1 MCGVITLLHDNAACE
16 AHIGALSD
24 KLAHRGPD
32 DHAWLAW
39 SGNTFTSGREEP
51 VARGKVIMAHR
62 RLSIIDLSTDGRQ
75 PMASADG
82 KLHIAYNGEV
92 YNYRELRME
101 LESLGHGFRTRT
113 DTEVILAALSHWGL
127 DVVRRFK
134 GMFAFTLL
142 DVQRR
147 KLYAVRDHFGIKP
160 MFYCRFANGLAF
172 ASEIP
177 PLLTLLGVKREL
189 NPQAVYDYLQFGNT
203 DHNNET
209 MFAGVRQLPPATIL
223 EVDVDAISFQEP
235 VKYWKLGLEENDCGG
250 YGEAVERVRDLFLE
264 NIRLHLRSD
273 VPIGSALSGGID
285 SSAIVCAIREVD
297 SQADIRTFS
306 YIAPGALSE
315 EKWVDLVNSR
325 VEAKSVKV
333 RPDVEDMLRDL
344 DDLITIQGEPVGNT
358 SIYAQYCVFRA
369 ASQHGIKV
377 MLDGQGADELLAG
390 YVGYQG
396 SFLAELVKQKR
407 FLSAQRFLHKSSRWP
422 GGSSSLIV
430 QLAARQLLPP
440 RLQALGR
447 RAIGKALTPDWVNI
461 GWFQDRGGRFS
472 PPNMRKSGA
481 HCLRESLIDTLQSTS
496 LPALLRYEDRNSMR
510 FSIESRVPFLTYD
523 FAELVIGFPAEYLID
538 ETGRSKNIF
547 RQAMR
552 GIVPDQV
559 LDRRDK
565 IGFATPENIW
575 ASKLQSQSTEMM
587 HDTHFGKLFN
597 PDKLPAHIEHLV
609 RNVKKRDFRM
619 WRLINLWK
627 WVKLFDVRC

>member
-39 SGNTFTSGREEP
+39 SGTAFTSGREEP
-51 VARGKVIMAHR
+51 VARGKVIMGHR

-113 DTEVILAALSHWGL
+113 DTEVILAALSQWGL
-127 DVVRRFK
+127 GVVRRFK

-177 PLLTLLGVKREL
+177 PLLELPGVQRKL
-189 NPQAVYDYLQFGNT
+189 NAQAAYDYLQFGNT
-203 DHNNET
+203 AHNQDT
-209 MFAGVRQLPPATIL
+209 MFAGIRQLPPASIL
-223 EVDVDAISFQEP
+223 EVDTDTLTYADPERFWQ
-235 VKYWKLGLEENDCGG
+235 LGLEENDCGG
-250 YGEAVERVRDLFLE
+250 YGKAVVRIRDLFLE

-285 SSAIVCAIREVD
+285 SSAIVCAIRELEPR
-297 SQADIRTFS
+297 ADIRTFS
-306 YIAPGALSE
+306 YIASGALSE
-315 EKWVDLVNSR
+315 EPWVDMINSR
-325 VEAKSVKV
+325 VGAMSVKV
-333 RPDVEDMLRDL
+333 RPDIEDMLRDL
-344 DDLITIQGEPVGNT
+344 DDLIAIQGEPVGNT
-358 SIYAQYCVFRA
+358 SIYAQYCVFQA

-377 MLDGQGADELLAG
+377 MLDGQGADEMLAG

-407 FLSAQRFLHKSSRWP
+407 FLAALGFLRKSSRWQ
-422 GGSSSLIV
+422 GRSMSLIL
-430 QLAARQLLPP
+430 QLASRQLLPP
-440 RLQALGR
+440 VWQALGR
-447 RAIGKALTPDWVNI
+447 RAIGKALAPDWMNSA
-461 GWFQDRGGRFS
+461 WFRDRSVRFS
-472 PPNMRKSGA
+472 PPNLQSA
-481 HCLRESLIDTLQSTS
+481 DVHCLRQSLIDTLQKTT

-510 FSIESRVPFLTYD
+510 FSVESRVPFLTYD
-523 FAELVIGFPAEYLID
+523 FAELVIGLPAEYLID
-538 ETGRSKNIF
+538 KTGRSKNIF
-547 RQAMR
+547 RQAMQ

-575 ASKLQSQSTEMM
+575 ASKLQTQSAEMIR
-587 HDTHFGKLFN
+587 DTRFGKLFN
-597 PDKLPAHIEHLV
+597 PDKLPAHIEYLV

-627 WVKLFDVRC
+627 WVKLFDVEY